1 MPFAIE
7 EFQVFH
13 FGVII
18 KLFSSFF
25 YHVQTL
31 FYFFHCALFLNLLS
45 TLGSYGVKAN
55 EHE

>member
-1 MPFAIE
+1 MFFTCE

-18 KLFSSFF
+18 KLFFF
-25 YHVQTL
+25 YYHVQA
-31 FYFFHCALFLNLLS
+31 FFSSFHCIFKIYILN
-45 TLGSYGVKAN
+45 TLKSYGVKAN

>member
-1 MPFAIE
+1 MAFACE

-18 KLFSSFF
+18 KLFSFLSCSSSFF
-25 YHVQTL
+25 
-31 FYFFHCALFLNLLS
+31 FHFIALFFQKLLY
-45 TLGSYGVKAN
+45 TLKSYGVKAS